1 MTMAGYKTDRT
12 SEDIKRELVALLRE
26 LKDPRVKDKMLTVV
40 RVEVSRDLSV
50 AKVYVSAL
58 AGLSTAKAAVE
69 GLKSATGYL
78 RRGGRLGLRKT
89 PELRFIA
96 DDSVE
101 RGMEIF
107 EKMKHISGGEDA

>member
-1 MTMAGYKTDRT
+1 
-12 SEDIKRELVALLRE
+12 
-26 LKDPRVKDKMLTVV
+26 MLTVV

-58 AGLSTAKAAVE
+58 EGLSTAKEAVE

-78 RRGGRLGLRKT
+78 RREVGGRLGLRKT

>member
-1 MTMAGYKTDRT
+1 
-12 SEDIKRELVALLRE
+12 
-26 LKDPRVKDKMLTVV
+26 MLTVV

-58 AGLSTAKAAVE
+58 EGLSTAKAAVE
-69 GLKSATGYL
+69 GLKSATGDL
-78 RRGGRLGLRKT
+78 RREGGGRRGLRKT